1 MKSLEQDI
9 VDFCNKGEENYKD
22 VRLSYDGLKFGLQK
36 KKKYKTL
43 CWKRTDGFDYKE
55 KAANVL
61 AMGNQLGILGRDN
74 VVKRREI
81 KTNHKKIKTLMDD
94 VARVSR
100 GCYSQDS
107 TNSLNSGSKK

>member
-1 MKSLEQDI
+1 
-9 VDFCNKGEENYKD
+9 
-22 VRLSYDGLKFGLQK
+22 
-36 KKKYKTL
+36 
-43 CWKRTDGFDYKE
+43 
-55 KAANVL
+55 
-61 AMGNQLGILGRDN
+61 MGNQLGILGRDN